1 MPQVRLKNRLFLL
14 LSDKERQLGKRIP
27 QYEVA
32 RAIGVTKNTITN
44 WVKNDLNKLDV
55 EVVENLCVYF
65 GCQVGDLLYL
75 EEVDEEE

>member
-1 MPQVRLKNRLFLL
+1 MPKVRLKNRLFLL

-32 RAIGVTKNTITN
+32 RAIGVTNNTITN

-75 EEVDEEE
+75 EELDDEV